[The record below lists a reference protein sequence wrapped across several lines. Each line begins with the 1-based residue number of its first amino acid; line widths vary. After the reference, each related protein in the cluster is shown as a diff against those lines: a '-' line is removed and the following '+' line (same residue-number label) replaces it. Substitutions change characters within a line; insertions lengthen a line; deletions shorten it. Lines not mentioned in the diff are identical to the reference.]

1 MCEENKQHEKCNG
14 IFLAEAEVAAPEPN
28 IVAKTSKAIKSTFYS
43 LKYESFRLL
52 WLGGWFSNVGSWIQN
67 VAIGWLVYE
76 LTKSSVSLGIVNFSS
91 TIPVF
96 FLSFY
101 AGAVT
106 DRFSKKSI
114 IYWGNFFPM
123 VFAFMLGFLVATNN
137 VTIESIVFLSFASGV
152 AMAFTFPAWQSFISE
167 VVPRKDLMNAIA
179 LNSVQFHASRL
190 IGPAL
195 AGILVSEL
203 GLDWAF
209 FINGLSFLAVIGA
222 LLAIKAPSFER
233 KKSLGWVKE
242 VLDGFAYLREK
253 KQIILYLLIVSLI
266 GVFGISY
273 LGTLMPIFAG
283 SVLKVKAKGFG
294 SLMASNGL
302 GSLIGALF
310 VAWIAGRLKPVEIL
324 KFSIPLS
331 GISLIFLGF
340 SSSFIISL
348 LLLFFAGAFFLA
360 SNSTLN
366 TAIQNSVEQHFRG
379 RVMSIFVW
387 MFMGLSPFGALLAGF
402 LGKVIGIQFT
412 IILGGATILIFG
424 LWFLILS
431 EKGI

>member
-1 MCEENKQHEKCNG
+1 MREENKQPEKNNG
-14 IFLAEAEVAAPEPN
+14 IFVAEAEVTAPEPT
-28 IVAKTSKAIKSTFYS
+28 IIAKTSRAIKSTFHS

-52 WLGGWFSNVGSWIQN
+52 WAGGWFSNVGSWIQN

-101 AGAVT
+101 AGAIT
-106 DRFSKKSI
+106 DRFSKKWI
-114 IYWGNFFPM
+114 VFWGNFFPM
-123 VFAFMLGFLVATNN
+123 IFAFILGFLVATKN
-137 VTIESIVFLSFASGV
+137 VNIESIVLLSFASGI
-152 AMAFTFPAWQSFISE
+152 AMAFAFPAWQSFISE

-209 FINGLSFLAVIGA
+209 FINGLSFLAVLGA
-222 LLAIKAPSFER
+222 LLAIKVHSFEI
-233 KKSLGWVKE
+233 KKSRGWVKE
-242 VLDGFAYLREK
+242 VLEGFAYLREK
-253 KQIILYLLIVSLI
+253 KQIIFYLLIVSLI

-283 SVLKVKAKGFG
+283 NILKVKAKGFG
-294 SLMASNGL
+294 SLMASNGFGGL
-302 GSLIGALF
+302 VGALF
-310 VAWIAGRLKPVEIL
+310 VAWIAGRLKPVEVL
-324 KFSIPLS
+324 RFSVPLS

-340 SSSFIISL
+340 SRSFMLSFLI
-348 LLLFFAGAFFLA
+348 LFFAGAFFLA

-366 TAIQNSVEQHFRG
+366 TAIQNTVEHHFRG

-402 LGKVIGIQFT
+402 LGKVIGVQFT
-412 IILGGATILIFG
+412 IVLGGAIILILG

-431 EKGI
+431 EQVL